1 MPRKA
6 LTADTEEKPQT
17 IEEKLDEIILYL
29 HRMERRDHA
38 RMIGAYIKS
47 MVWLISV
54 LFLVWSTWY
63 FAVYGPK
70 MIEDLSRQMI
80 EQSIGIQTGSTTTS
94 DESSSAGYLQKL
106 QDYMKGQQ

>member
-63 FAVYGPK
+63 FAVYGPQL
-70 MIEDLSRQMI
+70 IEDLSTQMI
-80 EQSIGIQTGSTTTS
+80 QQSMGMQTGTAKAS
-94 DESSSAGYLQKL
+94 DKSSSTDYLKMFE
-106 QDYMKGQQ
+106 DYLK